1 MKTLRSSSLGLA
13 LALLLALPA
22 VSAAEASRDAL
33 AFVPENAT
41 TVGFV
46 RMADLRSNPFQLR
59 VFEETDRLSS
69 NGDAARFLEEAGL
82 NLREDVDAVVACTTS
97 ADGQRGQTLVFFEGR
112 FHPDRLAAAAVKR
125 GATRQSSGG
134 GEYLRLKAK
143 GEGEPHGDRGPG
155 AVAFV
160 GANLVVAG
168 NEAAVIEALSARAA
182 GGSRFTSG
190 QGLGRELHRV
200 DPAATAWVLADVGKW
215 RPSRMTARGSGAAEG
230 LVSALKSVSLVE
242 VEVTVEGDALAVKA
256 TGLSADEET
265 RGLLE
270 DALRGLTAGWRLAA
284 QEKSPELVA
293 AIRKLR
299 ISHDDEGVTISG
311 KLPGELIRSLSA
323 AHRSRSA
330 GK

>member
-1 MKTLRSSSLGLA
+1 MKTLRLTSVA

-22 VSAAEASRDAL
+22 FSAAAASRDAL
-33 AFVPENAT
+33 ALVPADAT
-41 TVGFV
+41 TVGFI

-59 VFEETDRLSS
+59 VFEEMDKASAD
-69 NGDAARFLEEAGL
+69 GDAARFLEEAGL

-97 ADGQRGQTLVFFEGR
+97 ADGQRGQTVVFFEGR
-112 FHPDRLAAAAVKR
+112 FHADRLSAAAIKR
-125 GATRQSSGG
+125 GATRQTSGG
-134 GEYLRLKAK
+134 GEYYRLKEHAA
-143 GEGEPHGDRGPG
+143 GDPHGDRGPG

-168 NEAAVIEALSARAA
+168 NEAAVIAALSDRAA
-182 GGSRFTSG
+182 GGSHFAGG
-190 QGLGRELHRV
+190 QGLGKELHRV

-215 RPSRMTARGSGAAEG
+215 SSSRMSAHGNGAPEG

-270 DALRGLTAGWRLAA
+270 DALRGLTAAWRIAA
-284 QEKSPELVA
+284 QEKSPDLVS
-293 AIRKLR
+293 AIRKLK

-311 KLPGELIRSLSA
+311 KLPGDLIRSLSA
-323 AHRSRSA
+323 AHSRT

>member
-1 MKTLRSSSLGLA
+1 MKTIRASSLA
-13 LALLLALPA
+13 LALLLAL
-22 VSAAEASRDAL
+22 AASPVAAASRDAL
-33 AFVPENAT
+33 AFVPVDAT

-59 VFEETDRLSS
+59 VFEETDRLSAD
-69 NGDAARFLEEAGL
+69 GDAARFLEEAGL

-97 ADGQRGQTLVFFEGR
+97 ADGQRGQSLVFFEGR
-112 FHPDRLAAAAVKR
+112 FHADRLSAAAIKR
-125 GATRQSSGG
+125 GATRQSSSG
-134 GEYLRLKAK
+134 GEYFRLKAREP
-143 GEGEPHGDRGPG
+143 GQPHGDRGPG

-168 NEAAVIEALSARAA
+168 NEAAVIAALSDRAA
-182 GGSRFTSG
+182 GGSRFASG

-215 RPSRMTARGSGAAEG
+215 RPSRMSAHGNGAPEG
-230 LVSALKSVSLVE
+230 LMSALKSVSLVE
-242 VEVTVEGDALAVKA
+242 LEVTVEGDALAVKA

-270 DALRGLTAGWRLAA
+270 DALRGLTAAWRMAA
-284 QEKSPELVA
+284 QEKSPELVS
-293 AIRKLR
+293 AIRKLQ

-311 KLPGELIRSLSA
+311 KLPGDLIRSLSSA
-323 AHRSRSA
+323 SRSRS
-330 GK
+330 GGR